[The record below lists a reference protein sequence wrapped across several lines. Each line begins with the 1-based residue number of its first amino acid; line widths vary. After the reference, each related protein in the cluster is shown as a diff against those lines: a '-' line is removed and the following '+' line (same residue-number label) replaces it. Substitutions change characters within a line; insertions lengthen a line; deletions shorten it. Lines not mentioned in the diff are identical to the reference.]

1 MDALTVLDKLEQLQV
16 VFEPIYSADEHIIV
30 AYEAISSEFM
40 NNEQFDME
48 AFIYNEEVPEEIRM
62 EIEQLYVKQAIEFA
76 KEELNEIELY
86 VPCNPNLLMVDYGE
100 SYFGLLKE
108 LVDESLMKNITLV
121 MNEHLYKGE
130 MKHLHHVVKY
140 IKTYGVKVALNN
152 VGVHSQLDAIFS
164 LEPSVLK
171 ISVNQLNYNSWG
183 NQNHVFTTIRTLAV
197 KMGASLLVGG
207 VDTIYQ
213 LQHAWKNGAR
223 YYKGAY
229 LEKPSIDFKARDTLK
244 PRFKDECEQFIATEK
259 KIIRQ
264 KFEAEKLLE
273 KIIVGLIHEAQP
285 SCQHEESLITL
296 ANSIKDYAFRLYMC
310 DGEGFQTT
318 PNIILKNGEWHL
330 DETALRKNWSW
341 RPYFLQNLLKLREE
355 QQISLSVA
363 YSDIETDE
371 LTRTFS
377 MALPNNEYLFID
389 IAYSYLYENNIV
401 N

>member
-16 VFEPIYSADEHIIV
+16 VFEAIYSADEHIIV
-30 AYEAISSEFM
+30 AYEAVSAQFKNDETFDL
-40 NNEQFDME
+40 EQ
-48 AFIYNEEVPEEIRM
+48 FIYNEEVPQEIRM

-76 KEELNEIELY
+76 LPQLHEVELY
-86 VPCNPNLLMVDYGE
+86 IPCNPNLLMVDYGE
-100 SYFGLLKE
+100 SYFALLKD
-108 LVDESLMKNITLV
+108 LVDEEYLKNITLV

-140 IKTYGVKVALNN
+140 IKTYGVKIALNN

-171 ISVNQLNYNSWG
+171 INVNQLNYNSWG
-183 NQNHVFTTIRTLAV
+183 NQNHVFTTLRSLAV

-223 YYKGAY
+223 YFKGAY
-229 LEKPSIDFKARDTLK
+229 LEKPSTEFKIRDTLK

-259 KIIRQ
+259 KILRQ
-264 KFEAEKLLE
+264 KFEAEKQLE
-273 KIIVGLIHEAQP
+273 KIIVGLVMDVQP
-285 SCQHEESLITL
+285 SSDKLDSLMKL
-296 ANSIKDYAFRLYMC
+296 AKTVQSYAFRLYMC

-318 PNIILKNGEWHL
+318 PNILYRDDKWQVGER
-330 DETALRKNWSW
+330 ALRKNWSW
-341 RPYFLQNLLKLREE
+341 RPYFLQNLLKMREE
-355 QQISLSVA
+355 HQISLSNA
-363 YSDIETDE
+363 YSDIETEE
-371 LTRTFS
+371 LIRTFS

-389 IAYSYLYENNIV
+389 ISYNYLYENNIV

>member
-30 AYEAISSEFM
+30 AYEAISSEFI
-40 NNEQFDME
+40 NDEQFDIE
-48 AFIYNEEVPEEIRM
+48 AFIYNDEVPEEIRM

-76 KEELNEIELY
+76 KEELGE
-86 VPCNPNLLMVDYGE
+86 VDYGE
-100 SYFGLLKE
+100 SYFTQLKE
-108 LVDESLMKNITLV
+108 LVDESLLKNITLV

-171 ISVNQLNYNSWG
+171 INVSQLNYNSWG

-229 LEKPSIDFKARDTLK
+229 LEKPSKDFKARETLK

-264 KFEAEKLLE
+264 KFEAEKELE
-273 KIIVGLIHEAQP
+273 KIIVGHVQHVQP
-285 SCQHEESLITL
+285 LSEDHDSIMRLAKSLQ
-296 ANSIKDYAFRLYMC
+296 NYAFRLYMC

-318 PNIILKNGEWHL
+318 PNIVQRNGEWFA
-330 DETALRKNWSW
+330 DKKAERKNWSW
-341 RPYFLQNLLKLREE
+341 RPYFLQNLLKLRQEH
-355 QQISLSVA
+355 QISLSIA
-363 YSDIETDE
+363 YSDIETEE
-371 LTRTFS
+371 LTRTIS

>member
-30 AYEAISSEFM
+30 AYEAISCEFT
-40 NNEQFDME
+40 NEEQFDIE
-48 AFIYNEEVPEEIRM
+48 AFIYNDEVPEEIRI

-76 KEELNEIELY
+76 KEQLGEVDLY
-86 VPCNPNLLMVDYGE
+86 IPCNPNLLMVDYGE
-100 SYFGLLKE
+100 SYFTQLKG
-108 LVDESLMKNITLV
+108 LVDEDLLKNITLV
-121 MNEHLYKGE
+121 MNEHLYNGE

-140 IKTYGVKVALNN
+140 IKTYGVKIALNN

-171 ISVNQLNYNSWG
+171 INVSQLNYNSWG

-229 LEKPSIDFKARDTLK
+229 LEKPSKDFKARDTLK

-264 KFEAEKLLE
+264 KLEAQKELE
-273 KIIVGLIHEAQP
+273 KIIVGHVQNVQP
-285 SCQHEESLITL
+285 SGQNPDSIMQL
-296 ANSIKDYAFRLYMC
+296 AKALQNYAFRLYMC

-318 PNIILKNGEWHL
+318 PNIVQRNGEWSA
-330 DETALRKNWSW
+330 DTKAERKNWSW
-341 RPYFLQNLLKLREE
+341 RPYFLQNLLKMRQEH
-355 QQISLSVA
+355 QISLSIA
-363 YSDIETDE
+363 YSDIETEE
-371 LTRTFS
+371 LTRTIS